1 MVCFCHPV
9 PVVTDRIVFFV
20 YEKIFM
26 NHLDWIV
33 LVVTLLAIIAYGLF
47 KSRTSHNLDGY
58 FLSNR
63 SMPWGLI
70 LLSIMGTQASAITF
84 LSAPGQAYTDG
95 MRFVQY
101 YFGLPLAMVVI
112 CIFFVPIF
120 HKLKVYTAYEYL
132 ENRFDNKTRTLTSF
146 LFLLQR
152 GLSTGI
158 SVFAPS
164 IILSSLL
171 GWNIY
176 YTNIVMGGLLII
188 YTMSGG
194 AKAVAYTQQL
204 QLFIIF
210 TGMFLAAYMVVN
222 MLPANVSFTDALMIS
237 GKMGKLNVI
246 TTGFENGR
254 FNWSD
259 QYNILSGLIGGFF
272 LALSYFGA
280 DQSQVGRYLTA
291 KSLTESRIGLLMNGL
306 VKVPMQFLILL
317 IGALVFTFYQFN
329 KAPVFFNDTQV
340 RKLERSAYKDSFAVL
355 QEQYNRILLQK
366 EEAVIAYSQAADVN
380 DEPLKE
386 QKINTLQSL
395 QVSSDSLRAKVKK
408 WLNTKEVGGDG
419 NDTNYIFL
427 RFVVDHLPVG
437 LVGLLIAIIFLAS
450 WGSIAAAIN
459 SLASCTMVDFHK
471 RFAKTKQSG
480 EDEYRISKWYT
491 LGWGIFCIIVA
502 MFTYNIGNSLI
513 EAVNVLGSLFYGVIL
528 GVFLVAFF
536 IKKITSGHVV
546 FLAALLAELLVL
558 TVFILTRVGVFKM
571 GFLWLNPIGAFG
583 VILFSLLL
591 QLVWNKKKTLLF
603 EQGFRR

>member
-1 MVCFCHPV
+1 
-9 PVVTDRIVFFV
+9 
-20 YEKIFM
+20 M
-26 NHLDWIV
+26 NQLDWIV
-33 LVVTLLAIIAYGLF
+33 LIVTLLAIIAYGLY
-47 KSRTSHNLDGY
+47 KSRTSRNLDGY

-63 SMPWGLI
+63 TMPWGLI
-70 LLSIMGTQASAITF
+70 LLSIMGTQASAVTF
-84 LSAPGQAYTDG
+84 ISAPGQAYTDG

-101 YFGLPLAMVVI
+101 YFGLPLAMIVI

-120 HKLKVYTAYEYL
+120 RKLKVYTAYEYL

-146 LFLLQR
+146 LFQLQR

-164 IILSSLL
+164 LILSSLL

-176 YTNIVMGGLLII
+176 YTNVVMGGLLII

-204 QLFIIF
+204 QLIIIF
-210 TGMFLAAYMVVN
+210 IGMFLAAYMMVN
-222 MLPANVSFTDALMIS
+222 MLPKNVGFTDALSIS
-237 GKMGKLNVI
+237 GQMGKLNVI
-246 TTGFENGR
+246 TTGFENGK

-259 QYNILSGLIGGFF
+259 QYNLWSGLIGGFF

-291 KSLTESRIGLLMNGL
+291 RSLTESRVGLLMNGL

-329 KAPVFFNDTQV
+329 KAPVFFNDVQIN
-340 RKLERSAYKDSFAVL
+340 KLEKSVYKDSLALV
-355 QEQYNRILLQK
+355 QQQYNAIALKK
-366 EEAVIAYSQAADVN
+366 EKVVVEYSRASDVN
-380 DEPLKE
+380 DETVKQQKMTELK
-386 QKINTLQSL
+386 SL
-395 QVSSDSLRAKVKK
+395 QFGSDSLRAIVKG
-408 WLNTKEVGGDG
+408 WLGKKGVGGDA

-427 RFVVDHLPVG
+427 RFVMDYLPVG

-450 WGSIAAAIN
+450 WGSIAAAVN
-459 SLASCTMVDFHK
+459 SLASCSMVDFHK
-471 RFAKTKQSG
+471 RFTKKEQTG

-536 IKKITSGHVV
+536 IKKIKSGDVV
-546 FLAALLAELLVL
+546 FWAAVLTEVLVL
-558 TVFILTRVGVFKM
+558 TIFILTKMGIFKM

-591 QLVWNKKKTLLF
+591 QVALSKKESPALQAGLHEKK
-603 EQGFRR
+603 

>member
-1 MVCFCHPV
+1 MSQ
-9 PVVTDRIVFFV
+9 
-20 YEKIFM
+20 
-26 NHLDWIV
+26 LDWIV
-33 LVVTLLAIIAYGLF
+33 LGGTLLAIVSYGLY

-63 SMPWGLI
+63 SMPWGLV

-101 YFGLPLAMVVI
+101 YFGIPLAMVVI

-120 HKLKVYTAYEYL
+120 RKLKVYTAYEYL

-164 IILSSLL
+164 IILSSLF

-176 YTNIVMGGLLII
+176 YTNLLMGGLLII

-204 QLFIIF
+204 QLIIIF
-210 TGMFLAAYMVVN
+210 TGMFLAGYMVVR
-222 MLPANVSFTDALMIS
+222 MLPDHVGFTDALEIS
-237 GKMGKLNVI
+237 GKMGRLNVI
-246 TTGFENGR
+246 TTGFENGK

-259 QYNILSGLIGGFF
+259 QYNLLSGIVGGFF

-291 KSLTESRIGLLMNGL
+291 KSLKESRMGLLMNGL
-306 VKVPMQFLILL
+306 VKVPMQFAILL

-329 KAPVFFNDTQV
+329 KAPLFFNEVQLE
-340 RKLERSAYKDSFAVL
+340 KLEKTRYRDSLSAVSTLYDVIAEQKVATVKAYAAETGTTAKLSKPELLNQLRS
-355 QEQYNRILLQK
+355 LQK
-366 EEAVIAYSQAADVN
+366 Q
-380 DEPLKE
+380 
-386 QKINTLQSL
+386 
-395 QVSSDSLRAKVKK
+395 SDSLRGKVKS
-408 WLNTKEVGGDG
+408 WLNKKEIGGDG
-419 NDTNYIFL
+419 NDTNFIFL
-427 RFVVDHLPVG
+427 RFVVDNLPAG

-471 RFAKTKQSG
+471 RFTKQKESG
-480 EDEYRISKWYT
+480 EDEYRLSKKYT

-536 IKKITSGHVV
+536 LKKIRSGNVV
-546 FLAALLAELLVL
+546 FWAAVLAELLVL
-558 TVFILTRVGVFKM
+558 TVFILTRFGVFKM
-571 GFLWLNPIGAFG
+571 GFLWLNPIGALG
-583 VILFSLLL
+583 VLFFSVLLHGL
-591 QLVWNKKKTLLF
+591 RGSRQSAVDS
-603 EQGFRR
+603 QQ